1 MKTRLRLLQL
11 FFASAL
17 IAALAVQSWHGW
29 ADYAE
34 KQRERH
40 CEHRP
45 YSKESITHTHASLE
59 HCWVCDFTF
68 APYAPF
74 NIALAETV
82 PAACF
87 FHPSSNGYAC
97 PTQSWQQGLIHKR
110 GPPIVNV

>member
-17 IAALAVQSWHGW
+17 LAALAVQSWHGW
-29 ADYAE
+29 ADYTE

-40 CEHRP
+40 CEHKP

-74 NIALAETV
+74 TIALAETV
-82 PAACF
+82 PSGPF
-87 FHPSSNGYAC
+87 FHPSFTAYRNASH
-97 PTQSWQQGLIHKR
+97 TWQQGVIRKR
-110 GPPIVNV
+110 GPPTVNV